1 MDDGGLCSGT
11 LGTAATATICST
23 EPKNFIIHK
32 AMGKEWTR
40 NRQQKTY
47 KRRDARGT

>member
-32 AMGKEWTR
+32 ARNGRGIGSRRRTR
-40 NRQQKTY
+40 GGMPDILK
-47 KRRDARGT
+47 